1 MNSNA
6 YTATMQGLGGESSQY
21 LFITFG
27 LGSSTVEPTTGD
39 GRFGA
44 RHSGWMVIHFGG
56 ASGF

>member
-1 MNSNA
+1 MDSNA
-6 YTATMQGLGGESSQY
+6 FTFTMLGLGGGSSQY
-21 LFITFG
+21 LFTTFG

-39 GRFGA
+39 GHFGA